1 MRNRMTK
8 EMKVSEA
15 AILLS
20 ADDRD
25 RLTDLAKTTLVHYP
39 ADDAQLLL
47 EELDRADIV
56 PMGRIPAGVVMM
68 NSFVEFRDDRKG
80 TIRRVQLV
88 YPTMADIK
96 KGRISILSLVGTALI
111 GLAED
116 QSITCRTA
124 NGREVRLTVLRAS
137 TEPLDDESFQA
148 GGARTITPSHDPTQL
163 STATHK
169 LTD

>member
-1 MRNRMTK
+1 MLK
-8 EMKVSEA
+8 EMELSET

-20 ADDRD
+20 ADDCD
-25 RLTDLAKTTLVHYP
+25 RLTDLATLASYP
-39 ADDAQLLL
+39 ADDTQLLL

-56 PMGRIPAGVVMM
+56 PTGRIPAGVVMM
-68 NSFVEFRDDRKG
+68 NSFVEFRDDRTG

-96 KGRISILSLVGTALI
+96 RGRISILSLVGTALI

-116 QSITCRTA
+116 QSITCRTG

-137 TEPLDDESFQA
+137 TEPFDDGSSQA
-148 GGARTITPSHDPTQL
+148 GGARAVTPPRDPTQE
-163 STATHK
+163 STTTHK